1 MIVEK
6 SMATLNM
13 LFMFLIL
20 VGLTALLVLRLPHFN
35 DSNISIE
42 LRHSIELQREEIK
55 DANVTIKTQ
64 REFLVNMKTENKMLE
79 SGISALR
86 KRKDL
91 ISK

>member
-1 MIVEK
+1 
-6 SMATLNM
+6 
-13 LFMFLIL
+13 MFLIL

-64 REFLVNMKTENKMLE
+64 REFLVNMKNENKMLE

>member
-64 REFLVNMKTENKMLE
+64 REFLVNMKNENKMLE